1 MYSITSKNV
10 NTTLTMI
17 LVTVVTAMNR
27 NQLTNFNNYIL
38 EYIESDSIEIN
49 NISILNTTLGHQLK
63 SDNIATRVK
72 LRLQAKKERARME
85 KPREKSQNSQT
96 QYSDSKS
103 SPGSPSCMNINH
115 KIMARKCFYI
125 YILRIIYNSCIRE
138 SQHF

>member
-1 MYSITSKNV
+1 MYLITSKNV

-38 EYIESDSIEIN
+38 EYIESNSIEIN
-49 NISILNTTLGHQLK
+49 NISILNTTPGHQLK

-85 KPREKSQNSQT
+85 KPREKSQHSQT
-96 QYSDSKS
+96 QYSD
-103 SPGSPSCMNINH
+103 
-115 KIMARKCFYI
+115 
-125 YILRIIYNSCIRE
+125 
-138 SQHF
+138 